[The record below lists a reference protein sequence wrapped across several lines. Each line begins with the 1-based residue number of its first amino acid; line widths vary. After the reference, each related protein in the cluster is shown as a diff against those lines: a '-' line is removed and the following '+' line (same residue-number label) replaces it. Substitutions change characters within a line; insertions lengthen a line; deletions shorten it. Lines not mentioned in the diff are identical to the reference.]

1 MKLPP
6 PGRKVRVALQL
17 CVSFGLLGVLLG
29 RLDWERS
36 AALVRGA
43 APGGLALL
51 LAVYAANRVL
61 MALKWEQ
68 LLRVLGGGLGVA
80 GAVRVY
86 YESSFVGFALPLGG
100 LGPDIVRFVRLR
112 ACGIAPHL
120 TLSSMVMER
129 AIGLLASLL
138 FVALALAALRALAPQ
153 QALRDFALL
162 AGAGALVAAAAGA
175 ALLFHRGAGRAAASL
190 LGTAAL
196 ERRPRIAKYLR
207 AARAY
212 GARRGVLAANLGLA
226 LLEQCTPVLTWWI
239 GSRALGTPLPLA
251 VCLAVAPV
259 TVLIQRLPVSYAGLG
274 LREASGAALLVA
286 LGYDYSA
293 ALVLLMTLFLAF
305 FVSLLPGAVLLLRG
319 GPIVATMLPA
329 EAAPAAAPGAAADA
343 AAQPPPATPVAADRV
358 LPPP

>member
-1 MKLPP
+1 MRVPP
-6 PGRKVRVALQL
+6 LGRKVRVALQL
-17 CVSFGLLGVLLG
+17 CVSFGLLAVLLG

-36 AALVRGA
+36 AALVRDA
-43 APGGLALL
+43 APAGLALL
-51 LAVYAANRVL
+51 LAVYAADRVL
-61 MALKWEQ
+61 MAFKWEQ
-68 LLRVLGGGLGVA
+68 LLRVLGGGLGIA

-129 AIGLLASLL
+129 AIGLLASLV
-138 FVALALAALRALAPQ
+138 FVALALAALYVLAPQ
-153 QALRDFALL
+153 EALRRFALV
-162 AGAGALVAAAAGA
+162 AGVGALAAAAAGA
-175 ALLFHRGAGRAAASL
+175 APLFHRGPRRAAARL
-190 LGTAAL
+190 VGMAAL
-196 ERRPRIAKYLR
+196 ERRPRVVQYVQ

-212 GARRGVLAANLGLA
+212 AARRGVLAANFGLA

-239 GSRALGTPLPLA
+239 GSRALGAPLPLV

-259 TVLIQRLPVSYAGLG
+259 TVLIQRLPISYAGLG

-305 FVSLLPGAVLLLRG
+305 FVSLLPGAVLLARG
-319 GPIVATMLPA
+319 GPIVAMAPPA
-329 EAAPAAAPGAAADA
+329 PSVATDRVI
-343 AAQPPPATPVAADRV
+343 PPP
-358 LPPP
+358 